1 MSFTLLGSR
10 FSVRVQ
16 VQVRFWVRVL
26 VLSSGFVAHAATIA
40 GAQQPA
46 APAGRGQGA
55 GRGGPGAPAAAI
67 TGRAQAPF
75 DPSGYWVAMVT
86 DDWRYRML
94 TPPKGNADFMPVN
107 AEARRVMDTWDPAKD
122 EAAGE
127 ACRAYGAAGIM
138 RLPGRLHITWENDN
152 TLKMDLDTGTQ
163 TRRFVF
169 GAAPPAGEPTWQGS
183 SSARWMFPPVG
194 RGGRGDRP
202 QTGQLVVTTTR
213 MRPGYLRKNG
223 IPYGANATLTEYF
236 VRLVDEDQEYLAV
249 TTMVDDPQYL
259 AQPYIKTYEYKK
271 QRDATGWNP
280 TPCSAK

>member
-1 MSFTLLGSR
+1 
-10 FSVRVQ
+10 
-16 VQVRFWVRVL
+16 
-26 VLSSGFVAHAATIA
+26 
-40 GAQQPA
+40 
-46 APAGRGQGA
+46 
-55 GRGGPGAPAAAI
+55 
-67 TGRAQAPF
+67 
-75 DPSGYWVAMVT
+75 MVT

-94 TPPKGNADFMPVN
+94 TPPKGNADYMPVN
-107 AEARRVMDTWDPAKD
+107 AEARKVMDAWDPAKD
-122 EAAGE
+122 EASGE

-152 TLKMDLDTGTQ
+152 TLKMDLDAGTQ

-169 GAAPPAGEPTWQGS
+169 GAAPAAAGEPAWQGS
-183 SSARWMFPPVG
+183 STARWMFPPVG
-194 RGGRGDRP
+194 RGGRGERP

-223 IPYGANATLTEYF
+223 VPYSANATLTEYY
-236 VRLVDEDQEYLAV
+236 VRLVDDDGQEYLAV

-280 TPCSAK
+280 MPCAAK